1 MHGLDKGKHT
11 KAACVSSRTACLPTA
26 VTDFLQEHLQ
36 KNRRNINIYYTEAT
50 DKREFSRYINR
61 MWQKKTDSAELLW
74 TYCKSISCS
83 IWRTWTRVGG
93 QGEMERKSLAPTGW
107 NPQASLCQSWQGNLQ
122 RCKPSLGVRLAV
134 SKLLWELRAGILEQA
149 IPLCLSF
156 CLSVLNSPSA
166 LIHSHIQFP
175 ALSIH
180 QSPHFVSADFIQA
193 HNHIVAMARPRGTTP
208 PPMPTATSRFQT
220 AICWRRAQPAAC
232 RFLLHRPAKTLILN
246 LIPIGLLF
254 TFPTEENG
262 REKDTRREKQG
273 GGGEWGGAG

>member
-1 MHGLDKGKHT
+1 
-11 KAACVSSRTACLPTA
+11 
-26 VTDFLQEHLQ
+26 
-36 KNRRNINIYYTEAT
+36 
-50 DKREFSRYINR
+50 
-61 MWQKKTDSAELLW
+61 
-74 TYCKSISCS
+74 
-83 IWRTWTRVGG
+83 
-93 QGEMERKSLAPTGW
+93 MERKSLAPTGW

-208 PPMPTATSRFQT
+208 PPQAHSHLPLPDCDLLTEGPAGCLSFS
-220 AICWRRAQPAAC
+220 IAQASKNTNTQPDSYWPA
-232 RFLLHRPAKTLILN
+232 FHLSY
-246 LIPIGLLF
+246 
-254 TFPTEENG
+254 
-262 REKDTRREKQG
+262 
-273 GGGEWGGAG
+273 